1 MALPITVPYTFAN
14 ATTSIPLSQL
24 DTDISTVYA
33 AVNGIANGV
42 NALANVNITGGVID
56 NVPIGAT
63 TPANGTFT
71 NLNVSANATFANL
84 SSSVTLSAN
93 GNAYM
98 QIVSLTDGATITP
111 NLAAGNNFTVTLG
124 GNRVLAN
131 ATNLTAGQS
140 GVIYVVQDGTGSR
153 TLSYGTMWRFP
164 SNTAPTLSTAAN
176 AIDVLPYFVR
186 STTSITVT
194 SLANVGP

>member
-14 ATTSIPLSQL
+14 ATASIPLSQL
-24 DTDISTVYA
+24 DTDISTIYA
-33 AVNGIANGV
+33 AVNSIANGV

-63 TPANGTFT
+63 TPANGSFT
-71 NLNVSANATFANL
+71 NLTSSGTLTANGTLNANA
-84 SSSVTLSAN
+84 
-93 GNAYM
+93 NAYM

-124 GNRVLAN
+124 GNRTLAN

-153 TLSYGTMWRFP
+153 TLAYGTMWRFP
-164 SNTAPTLSTAAN
+164 GNTAPTLSTAAN
-176 AIDVLPYFVR
+176 SIDVLPYFVR
-186 STTSITVT
+186 SNTSITVT